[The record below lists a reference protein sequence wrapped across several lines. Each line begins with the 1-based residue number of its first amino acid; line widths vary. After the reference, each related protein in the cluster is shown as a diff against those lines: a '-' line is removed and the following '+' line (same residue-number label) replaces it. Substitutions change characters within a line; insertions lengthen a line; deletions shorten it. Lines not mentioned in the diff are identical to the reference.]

1 MKVLLDTNVLISYL
15 LTSEKEGTIAT
26 IVEAGFRGAYTLLL
40 PPELTAELQTKM
52 ATKGYLARKI
62 SQGTVEKFI
71 TALSSIAEI
80 PFPIVEPIPAV
91 GRDVKD
97 DYLLAYAV
105 VGDADYLVTGDE
117 DLLVVGK
124 IGSVNITSPS
134 AFLELLVKQ

>member
-1 MKVLLDTNVLISYL
+1 
-15 LTSEKEGTIAT
+15 
-26 IVEAGFRGAYTLLL
+26 
-40 PPELTAELQTKM
+40 
-52 ATKGYLARKI
+52 
-62 SQGTVEKFI
+62 
-71 TALSSIAEI
+71 
-80 PFPIVEPIPAV
+80 V